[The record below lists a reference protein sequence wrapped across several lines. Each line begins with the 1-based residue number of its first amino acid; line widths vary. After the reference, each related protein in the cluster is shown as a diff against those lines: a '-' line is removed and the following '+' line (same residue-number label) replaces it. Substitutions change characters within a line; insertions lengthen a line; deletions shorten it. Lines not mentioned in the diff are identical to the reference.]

1 MTIKIAIVNDVLM
14 AVEVLRRVV
23 ITVPDYQVAWIA
35 RDGAQAVTKCAQDT
49 PDLILMDLLM
59 PVMNGVE
66 ATRHIMQNSPCAIL
80 VVTASIK
87 GNSSKVFEAMGHG
100 ALDVVSTPVLGKS
113 GNPKAAQTLLAK
125 IATIGKLIGKSS
137 PKRLSQRKSLHSNL
151 KRDAGTR
158 GRGDAEKE
166 RFSSYVVNESSWKS
180 NTKLHSD
187 VVDRKGK
194 ADKAGSLSATPY
206 QSSNPKGKLSPSPLG
221 NQSSILRKSRRDN
234 KEISA
239 FIPKK
244 PGFWTNALVV
254 IGSSTG
260 GPKALATILSNLPQ
274 SFRGAVVII
283 QHVDFQFARGLSEW
297 LNQQITLPVELAQE
311 NSHLAPGRVLI
322 AGTNDHLILRPNL
335 RLKYTKEPRDY
346 PYRPSVDVFFKSIA
360 QNWPGQGTGVLLT
373 GMGRDGAEG
382 LSQLRS
388 KGWHTIAQD
397 RNTCI
402 VYGMPKA
409 AAELGAAVEILP
421 LNAIAPAII
430 KQLAR

>member
-1 MTIKIAIVNDVLM
+1 MKIAIVNDVLM

-35 RDGAQAVTKCAQDT
+35 KDGAQAVTKCAQNT

-80 VVTASIK
+80 VVTASVK
-87 GNSSKVFEAMGHG
+87 GNSSQVFEAMGHG

-113 GNPKAAQTLLAK
+113 GNPEAAQTLLAK
-125 IATIGKLIGKSS
+125 IATIGKLIGKSV
-137 PKRLSQRKSLHSNL
+137 PKRSQQRTGEQKI
-151 KRDAGTR
+151 
-158 GRGDAEKE
+158 
-166 RFSSYVVNESSWKS
+166 
-180 NTKLHSD
+180 
-187 VVDRKGK
+187 
-194 ADKAGSLSATPY
+194 
-206 QSSNPKGKLSPSPLG
+206 SPSSLKS
-221 NQSSILRKSRRDN
+221 QSSIQRNFRKDN

-260 GPKALATILSNLPQ
+260 GPKTLAKILSHLPQ
-274 SFRGAVVII
+274 NFSGAVVII
-283 QHVDFQFARGLSEW
+283 QHVDFQFAYGLSEW
-297 LNQQITLPVELAQE
+297 LNQQIPLPVQLAQDD
-311 NSHLAPGRVLI
+311 SRLTPGRVLI
-322 AGTNDHLILRPNL
+322 AGTNDHLTLQPNL
-335 RLKYTKEPRDY
+335 RLKYTKEPLNY

-360 QNWPGQGTGVLLT
+360 QNWPGKGTGVLLT

-397 RNTCI
+397 KNTCI